1 MSKDLQN
8 GLLVAGVAVLAFLLY
23 RQTITEKKELVGKP
37 LEKVLI

>member
-8 GLLVAGVAVLAFLLY
+8 GLLVAGLAVLAFFIY
-23 RQTITEKKELVGKP
+23 RQHAEKKEMAGKT

>member
-23 RQTITEKKELVGKP
+23 RQTTKKELVGKP